1 MSSQPSTGFFAK
13 IRSNYTAKL
22 GNLSIGSTISSEKD
36 GSSEDDTL
44 IHKALVKHFDTTAG
58 RAYPEWLG
66 VPRDT
71 ASSSSQSYT
80 QDYSRSQLQPVAR
93 PSHQSPSPS
102 LPQSQSQPTPSTS
115 SQQNSSEIPQRP
127 SYQPRTSSRLQEMY
141 NKTRQVAP
149 PPPGSRT
156 RPGATWGRS

>member
-1 MSSQPSTGFFAK
+1 MMSSQPSTGFFAK
-13 IRSNYTAKL
+13 FRSNYTAKL
-22 GNLSIGSTISSEKD
+22 SNLSIGSSVSAEKD

-66 VPRDT
+66 VARDT
-71 ASSSSQSYT
+71 TSSSSQKYT
-80 QDYSRSQLQPVAR
+80 PDYSRSELQPVAR
-93 PSHQSPSPS
+93 PSYQA
-102 LPQSQSQPTPSTS
+102 PTPSQSAPSPS
-115 SQQNSSEIPQRP
+115 SQQNTSETLQRP

-156 RPGATWGRS
+156 RQGATWGRP